1 MARTTGKEGF
11 AMRSGNST
19 SFKKMGSTSHLKGF
33 WDTVKKGVLGPAG
46 MLLNQLGSGGGG
58 GNTPGA
64 STVEGTV
71 DPAEL
76 AAAQAKKAAAGGGG
90 GTTSFGDGGSD
101 EKIEAINEIINS

>member
-58 GNTPGA
+58 NTPGA

-101 EKIEAINEIINS
+101 EKLEAINEILTS